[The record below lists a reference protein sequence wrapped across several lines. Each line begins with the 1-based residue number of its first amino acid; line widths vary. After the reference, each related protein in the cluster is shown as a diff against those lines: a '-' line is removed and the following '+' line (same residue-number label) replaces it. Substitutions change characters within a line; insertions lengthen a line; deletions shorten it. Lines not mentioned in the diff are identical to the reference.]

1 MHNTSFTSFWISSFA
16 DLRIKKL
23 DKRWVTLDDISS
35 LLATLPIDVD
45 VLEIGKSAEGRPIQK
60 FVLGTGNKPVLAW
73 AAMHGNES
81 TSMRGWLDLFLN
93 MNNKHVKA
101 YFAPLLKEFTIHF
114 VPLLNPDGAHRYT
127 RRNAMDIDLNRDACA
142 WQTPE
147 MLVLKQQIDDI
158 QPVLAFNLHD
168 QRNIHAVAGKP
179 ATISFLAPSVD
190 VERNVTA
197 ARLKAMDLIGAASK
211 ALKPF
216 LNGQMGR
223 YTDEYY
229 PTAVGEF
236 VQQRG
241 IPAILVECG
250 PALNDPLRQHARM
263 ANPVIL
269 HAVLQRF
276 TPVTDLDASG
286 YNAIPVNET
295 NQVDILVK
303 GIKIER
309 AGKNIIADLALLA
322 EHSVSDGNL
331 LTLYKVLDFGDLQ
344 QLVALETFDGKS
356 LSEAPN
362 VQINSLANF
371 TITTSQGKLQFVDG
385 IRR

>member
-1 MHNTSFTSFWISSFA
+1 MHHTSFTSFWQAAFA
-16 DLRIKKL
+16 DLRIKSL
-23 DKRWVTLDDISS
+23 DKRWVTLDDVTP
-35 LLATLPIDVD
+35 LLAKLPIEVD
-45 VLEIGKSAEGRPIQK
+45 VIEIGKSAEGRPIHK
-60 FVLGTGNKPVLAW
+60 LTLGTGNKPVLAW

-93 MNNKHVKA
+93 ANNNLVKA
-101 YFAPLLKEFTIHF
+101 HFAPLLEEFAIHF
-114 VPLLNPDGAHRYT
+114 IPLLNPDGAHRYT
-127 RRNAMDIDLNRDACA
+127 RRNAMDIDMNRDARV

-147 MLVLKQQIDDI
+147 MLVLKQQFDDI

-197 ARLKAMDLIGAASK
+197 ARLKAMDLIGYASI
-211 ALKPF
+211 ALEPF
-216 LNGQMGR
+216 LKGRMGR

-250 PALNDPLRQHARM
+250 PALNDPLRQQARM
-263 ANPVIL
+263 ANPIIL

-276 TPVTDLDASG
+276 TSVTDLDASG

-303 GIKIER
+303 GIEIER
-309 AGKNIIADLALLA
+309 AGKKISADLALLA

-331 LTLYKVLDFGDLQ
+331 ITLYKVLDFGDLQ
-344 QLVALETFDGKS
+344 QLVALETFDCKS
-356 LSEAPN
+356 ISEAPN
-362 VQINSLANF
+362 LQINSLANF
-371 TITTSQGKLQFVDG
+371 TITTSKGKLQFVDG
-385 IRR
+385 EWK